1 MGWVLTQ
8 RVLFLCYGRIGFWSV
23 GFAAWLSEAKT
34 HAKGGLDAE
43 RIQLKDRM
51 DPFNTFNNVGGPLKN
66 DDELRMPRM
75 PQIFSLDEAIDSS
88 DGT

>member
-1 MGWVLTQ
+1 
-8 RVLFLCYGRIGFWSV
+8 
-23 GFAAWLSEAKT
+23 
-34 HAKGGLDAE
+34 
-43 RIQLKDRM
+43 M

-88 DGT
+88 DRI